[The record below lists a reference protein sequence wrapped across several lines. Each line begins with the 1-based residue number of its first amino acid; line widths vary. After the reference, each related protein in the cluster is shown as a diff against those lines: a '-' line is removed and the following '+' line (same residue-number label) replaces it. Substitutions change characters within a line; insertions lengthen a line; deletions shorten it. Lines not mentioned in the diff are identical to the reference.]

1 MRFGPTSLRLSGVEA
16 KGLRRPKLRTD
27 LKVSKQTFAGEASF
41 VVKVPETDSFH
52 RLGELDWE
60 LLSLCDGARTPGQ
73 VAQALNERYADQN
86 LSEQDVIEY
95 LDGVDPDFWEHGAA
109 EKNLCILEKVRDER
123 RARVNHASLLYIYFS
138 AFDPDRVLERLDRYL
153 GWMFTKQFVLFSLGL
168 FALAGV
174 IVAHDFTH
182 ISQEAMALYGFR
194 QSSGYDI
201 LVMWVMLFII
211 VGPHEFAHGLACK
224 HFGGAVHHMGFM
236 LLYFSPSFYTDCTDM
251 HVFEKT
257 SQRIWT
263 IIAGIWITLLQ
274 CCLALFF
281 WAVSPPGS
289 VASDLTYKFALLS
302 GVIGFFQLNPLL
314 KIDGYYVLSQY
325 LQVDNLREQ
334 SFAYSL
340 AWLRRSVLHQPLE
353 LPPASRRERR
363 IFLGYGFSAGLY
375 SVLIVLLFLG
385 FVDNAFTGW
394 LGNWGHLATLGGLC
408 FAYRKRLRQ
417 WQTALRGHFRKLK
430 EEFMA
435 WRMTWWQPVAGAAV
449 LLVLFLPPT
458 AVKTTADF
466 LLEPQ
471 RRLEVNTPVA
481 GLVRTVAVREGETVP
496 AGAVLAV
503 LHNPE
508 IETQAEVLAAQLNL
522 AENSQRAA
530 LARSDFGA
538 SERYRQEIQRVEIEK
553 AEADRKLEQLVM
565 RAPFTGTI
573 ATPQI
578 EQRVGEYL
586 AEGEP
591 LALLVDRQAMRAHV
605 LVRDWELEDV
615 HQGAAV
621 GLKLRSYPFQTFSG
635 TIRQVMPAAST
646 ERPLAEP
653 NKIERKGQ
661 ELTNFF
667 EVVME
672 FPNPMGELK
681 EGMTG
686 TARIY
691 GKRYPVALRALRA
704 GWRWARSLIW

>member
-1 MRFGPTSLRLSGVEA
+1 MI
-16 KGLRRPKLRTD
+16 
-27 LKVSKQTFAGEASF
+27 
-41 VVKVPETDSFH
+41 VV
-52 RLGELDWE
+52 
-60 LLSLCDGARTPGQ
+60 
-73 VAQALNERYADQN
+73 
-86 LSEQDVIEY
+86 
-95 LDGVDPDFWEHGAA
+95 
-109 EKNLCILEKVRDER
+109 
-123 RARVNHASLLYIYFS
+123 
-138 AFDPDRVLERLDRYL
+138 
-153 GWMFTKQFVLFSLGL
+153 
-168 FALAGV
+168 
-174 IVAHDFTH
+174 HDFTH
-182 ISQEAMALYGFR
+182 ISQEALAVYAFR
-194 QSSGYDI
+194 EKTGYDL

-224 HFGGAVHHMGFM
+224 HFGGEVHHMGFM

-263 IIAGIWITLLQ
+263 IVAGIWITLLQ

-281 WAVSPPGS
+281 WALSPPGS

-334 SFAYSL
+334 SFAYSV
-340 AWLRRSVLHQPLE
+340 AWLRRIVFRQAVD

-375 SVLIVLLFLG
+375 SLLIIFFFLG

-394 LGNWGHLATLGGLC
+394 LGAWGHLATIGVLA
-408 FAYRKRLRQ
+408 FTFRKRLQR
-417 WQTALRGHFRKLK
+417 WQTAVRAHWRKLK
-430 EEFMA
+430 EAFMA
-435 WRMTWWQPVAGAAV
+435 WRMTWWQQVAGGVA
-449 LLVLFLPPT
+449 LLVLFVPPT
-458 AVKTTADF
+458 AVKTTSDF

-471 RRLEVNTPVA
+471 RRLTVKAPVA
-481 GLVRTVAVREGETVP
+481 GLVRTVTVREGETIP
-496 AGAVLAV
+496 AGSVLAV

-508 IETQAEVLAAQLNL
+508 LEAQAEVLASQLNL

-538 SERYRQEIQRVEIEK
+538 SERYRQEIQRLESEK
-553 AEADRKLEQLVM
+553 AEADRKREQLVL
-565 RAPFTGTI
+565 RAPFTGII

-591 LALLVDRQAMRAHV
+591 LVLLVDRQAMRARV

-615 HQGAAV
+615 HQGSGVA
-621 GLKLRSYPFQTFSG
+621 LKLRSYPFATFSG
-635 TIRQVMPAAST
+635 TIRQVMPAASS

-653 NKIERKGQ
+653 HKVERKGQ

-672 FPNPMGELK
+672 FPNPNGELK

-686 TARIY
+686 TARIF
-691 GKRYPVALRALRA
+691 GKRYPLAVRVLRA

>member
-1 MRFGPTSLRLSGVEA
+1 
-16 KGLRRPKLRTD
+16 
-27 LKVSKQTFAGEASF
+27 
-41 VVKVPETDSFH
+41 
-52 RLGELDWE
+52 
-60 LLSLCDGARTPGQ
+60 
-73 VAQALNERYADQN
+73 
-86 LSEQDVIEY
+86 
-95 LDGVDPDFWEHGAA
+95 
-109 EKNLCILEKVRDER
+109 
-123 RARVNHASLLYIYFS
+123 
-138 AFDPDRVLERLDRYL
+138 
-153 GWMFTKQFVLFSLGL
+153 MFTKQFVLFSLLL
-168 FALAGV
+168 FALAGM

-182 ISQEAMALYGFR
+182 ISQEALAVYGFR
-194 QSSGYDI
+194 EKTGYDL

-224 HFGGAVHHMGFM
+224 HFRGEVHHMGFM

-274 CCLALFF
+274 CCFALFF
-281 WAVSPPGS
+281 WALSPPGS
-289 VASDLTYKFALLS
+289 VASDLTYKFALMS

-325 LQVDNLREQ
+325 LQVDSLREQ
-334 SFAYSL
+334 AFAYSV
-340 AWLRRSVLHQPLE
+340 AWLRRIVFRQAVD

-375 SVLIVLLFLG
+375 SLLIIFFFLG

-394 LGNWGHLATLGGLC
+394 LGTWGHLVTIGVLG
-408 FAYRKRLRQ
+408 FTFRKRLRQ
-417 WQTALRGHFRKLK
+417 WQTAVRGHWRKLK
-430 EEFMA
+430 EAFMA
-435 WRMTWWQPVAGAAV
+435 WRLTRWQQVAGATA
-449 LLVLFLPPT
+449 LLVLFVPPT
-458 AVKTTADF
+458 AVKTTSDF

-471 RRLEVNTPVA
+471 RRLAVKTPVA
-481 GLVRTVAVREGETVP
+481 GVVRTVTVLEGETVP
-496 AGAVLAV
+496 AGSVLAV

-508 IETQAEVLAAQLNL
+508 VEAQAEVIASQLNL

-538 SERYRQEIQRVEIEK
+538 SERYRQEIQRLETEK
-553 AEADRKLEQLVM
+553 AEADRKREQLVL
-565 RAPFTGTI
+565 RAPFEGVI

-586 AEGEP
+586 AEGDP
-591 LALLVDRQAMRAHV
+591 LALLVDRQAMRARV

-615 HQGAAV
+615 RQGAAV
-621 GLKLRSYPFQTFSG
+621 GLKLRSYPFATFSG
-635 TIRQVMPAAST
+635 TIRQIMPAASS

-653 NKIERKGQ
+653 NKVERKGQ

-672 FPNPMGELK
+672 FPNPNGELK

-691 GKRYPVALRALRA
+691 GKRYPLAVRALRA

>member
-1 MRFGPTSLRLSGVEA
+1 MRFGPTSIHLSGVVA
-16 KGLRRPKLRTD
+16 KGLRRPKLRAD
-27 LKVSKQTFAGEASF
+27 LKVGQQTFAGETSF
-41 VVKVPETDSFH
+41 VVKVPETDSFS

-60 LLSLCDGARTPGQ
+60 LLSLCDGDRTPAQ
-73 VAQALNERYADQN
+73 VAQTLNERYPDQN
-86 LSEQDVIEY
+86 LTEQDVIEY
-95 LDGVDPDFWEHGAA
+95 LDGVDPNFWERGAA
-109 EKNLCILEKVRDER
+109 EKNLCILEKIRDER
-123 RARVNHASLLYIYFS
+123 RQRVNHSSLLYIYFS
-138 AFDPDRVLERLDRYL
+138 AFDPDRALARLDKYL
-153 GWMFTKQFVLFSLGL
+153 GWMFTKQFVLFSLFL
-168 FALAGV
+168 FALAGI
-174 IVAHDFTH
+174 IVARDFTH

-194 QSSGYDI
+194 QSSSYDL
-201 LVMWVMLFII
+201 LVMWLMLFII

-224 HFGGAVHHMGFM
+224 HFGGEVHHMGFM

-263 IIAGIWITLLQ
+263 IIAGIWITMLQ
-274 CCLALFF
+274 CCFALFF
-281 WAVSPPGS
+281 WVLSPPGS

-340 AWLRRSVLHQPLE
+340 AWLRRNVLRQQLE

-363 IFLGYGFSAGLY
+363 IFLGYGFSAGFY

-394 LGNWGHLATLGGLC
+394 LGAWGHLATLGGVC

-417 WQTALRGHFRKLK
+417 GHTALRAHFRELK
-430 EEFMA
+430 EGFMA
-435 WRMTWWQPVAGAAV
+435 WRMTLWQQVVGAAV
-449 LLVLFLPPT
+449 LLILFVPPT
-458 AVKTTADF
+458 AVKTTSDF

-471 RRLEVNTPVA
+471 QRLAVRAAVA
-481 GLVRTVAVREGETVP
+481 GLIRTVPVREGETVP
-496 AGAVLAV
+496 AGSVLAV

-508 IETQAEVLAAQLNL
+508 VEAQTEEVASQLNL

-530 LARSDFGA
+530 LARADFGA
-538 SERYRQEIQRVEIEK
+538 SERYRQEIQRLESEK
-553 AEADRKLEQLVM
+553 AEADRKRAQLVL
-565 RAPFTGTI
+565 RAPFAGII
-573 ATPQI
+573 ATPEI

-591 LALLVDRQAMRAHV
+591 LALLVDRQVMRARV
-605 LVRDWELEDV
+605 LVRDRELEDV

-621 GLKLRSYPFQTFSG
+621 GLKLRSYPFTTFSG
-635 TIRQVMPAAST
+635 MIRQIMPAASS
-646 ERPLAEP
+646 ERPLAQP
-653 NKIERKGQ
+653 TKIERKGQ

-672 FPNPMGELK
+672 FPNPKGELK

-691 GKRYPVALRALRA
+691 GKRYPVALRIVRA
-704 GWRWARSLIW
+704 GWRWARGLVW

>member
-27 LKVSKQTFAGEASF
+27 LKVGKQTFAGETSF
-41 VVKVPETDSFH
+41 VVKVPETDSFS
-52 RLGELDWE
+52 RLGDLDWE
-60 LLSLCDGARTPGQ
+60 LLSLCDGTRTPGE
-73 VAQALNERYADQN
+73 VAQALNERYSDQN
-86 LSEQDVIEY
+86 LSGQEVIEY
-95 LDGVDPDFWEHGAA
+95 LDGVDPNFWERGAA
-109 EKNLCILEKVRDER
+109 QKNLCILEKIRDER
-123 RARVNHASLLYIYFS
+123 RERVNHASLLYIYFS
-138 AFDPDRVLERLDRYL
+138 AFDPDRALERLDRYL

-174 IVAHDFTH
+174 IVAHDYRR
-182 ISQEAMALYGFR
+182 ISQEALAVYGFQQR
-194 QSSGYDI
+194 SGYDL
-201 LVMWVMLFII
+201 LVMWIMLFII

-224 HFGGAVHHMGFM
+224 HFGGEVHHMGFM

-263 IIAGIWITLLQ
+263 IIAGIWVTLLQ
-274 CCLALFF
+274 SCLALFF
-281 WAVSPPGS
+281 WALAPPGS
-289 VASDLTYKFALLS
+289 LASNLAYKFALLS

-325 LQVDNLREQ
+325 LQIDNLREQ
-334 SFAYSL
+334 SFAYTV
-340 AWLRRSVLHQPLE
+340 AWLRHNVPRQPIE
-353 LPPASRRERR
+353 LPPASLRERR

-375 SVLIVLLFLG
+375 SVLIIFFFMG

-394 LGNWGHLATLGGLC
+394 LGDWGHLATLAVLC
-408 FAYRKRLRQ
+408 FALRKRLQQ
-417 WQTALRGHFRKLK
+417 WSTALGRHFRKLK

-435 WRMTWWQPVAGAAV
+435 WRMRWWQPVAGGAA

-471 RRLEVNTPVA
+471 RRLEVKTPVA
-481 GLVRTVAVREGETVP
+481 GLVQTVTVREGETVP
-496 AGAVLAV
+496 AGSVLAV

-508 IETQAEVLAAQLNL
+508 IEAQAKVLASQLRL

-530 LARSDFGA
+530 LARSDFRA
-538 SERYRQEIQRVEIEK
+538 SEEYGQEIQRLETEK
-553 AEADRKLEQLVM
+553 AVVDRKREQLVL
-565 RAPFTGTI
+565 RAPFAGEI
-573 ATPQI
+573 ATPQV

-586 AEGEP
+586 NEGEP
-591 LALLVDRQAMRAHV
+591 LALLVDRQAMRARV

-615 HQGAAV
+615 HQGAVV
-621 GLKLRSYPFQTFSG
+621 GLKLRSYPLQTFSG
-635 TIRQVMPAAST
+635 MVRQIMPAASP

-653 NKIERKGQ
+653 NKVERKGQ

-667 EVVME
+667 EVVLE
-672 FPNPMGELK
+672 FPNPKGELK
-681 EGMTG
+681 DGMTG
-686 TARIY
+686 TARIH
-691 GKRYPVALRALRA
+691 GRRYPVALRAVRA
-704 GWRWARSLIW
+704 GWRWARGLVW